1 MNQVDYFSLSDNM
14 FEEIP
19 QEIFSYMPNVGTL
32 DLSRM
37 RLKSVKADDF
47 KDLSNLR
54 HLILA
59 TNQIEVLEK
68 NSIPRT
74 IENFHIGRNNI
85 VSLNGTLKHLND
97 LKLLLIHSNNI
108 SDLEDELPYAPG
120 LIMILASQNHI
131 KKLPKMITNYPNLN
145 AIYIDYNEL
154 ESFDSAFAYATKLQL
169 IWANNNKI
177 NSIARDEFIEASAI
191 DELQMSSNQIR
202 SLNHSLLHIKSLRN
216 ANFSHNLLPEFS
228 LNEVIGLRK
237 LRLLDLSYNRIQYLT
252 GDVDVANGGCLL
264 YQLHLEHNLLKS
276 LDGETIFLNFPYNFN

>member
-1 MNQVDYFSLSDNM
+1 MDQVDYFSLSDNA

-19 QEIFSYMPNVGTL
+19 REIFSYMPNIGTL

-37 RLKSVKADDF
+37 RLKAVRADDF
-47 KDLSNLR
+47 KELANLR

-59 TNQIEVLEK
+59 TNQIQVLEK
-68 NSIPRT
+68 NSIPRS

-131 KKLPKMITNYPNLN
+131 KKLPTMIKNYPNLN
-145 AIYIDYNEL
+145 AIYIDFNEL
-154 ESFDSAFAYATKLQL
+154 ESFDSVFAYATKLQL

-177 NSIARDEFIEASAI
+177 NYIARDEFLEASAI
-191 DELQMSSNQIR
+191 DELNMSSNQIK
-202 SLNHSLLHIKSLRN
+202 SLNQSLLYIKSLRV
-216 ANFSHNLLPEFS
+216 ANFSHNLLSEFS
-228 LNEVIGLRK
+228 LEEVIGLRK
-237 LRLLDLSYNRIQYLT
+237 LRMLDLSHNRIQTLS
-252 GDVDVANGGCLL
+252 GHVEAAGGGCLL
-264 YQLHLEHNLLKS
+264 YELHLEHNSLKS
-276 LDGETIFLNFPYNFN
+276 LDGEALYPFK